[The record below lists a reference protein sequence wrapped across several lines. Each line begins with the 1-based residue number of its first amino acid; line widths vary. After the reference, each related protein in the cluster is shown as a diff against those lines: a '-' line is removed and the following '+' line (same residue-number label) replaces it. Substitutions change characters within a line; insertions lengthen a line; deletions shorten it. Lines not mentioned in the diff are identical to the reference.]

1 MMKSTSKA
9 VLDSGECADVLRA
22 LGDKTRLRVLESLLT
37 HEQCVTDL
45 VLELRKTQPHISH
58 HLRILRHAGIIEGIR
73 EGQRICYRVNP
84 QFQRALTSPK
94 AQALDFGCCQLAF
107 PEALLQNRLSRP

>member
-1 MMKSTSKA
+1 MVKPTPKEVLST
-9 VLDSGECADVLRA
+9 GECADVLRA
-22 LGDKTRLRVLESLLT
+22 LGDKTRLRILELLLT

-45 VLELRKTQPHISH
+45 VLELQKSQPHISH
-58 HLRILRHAGIIEGIR
+58 HLRILRHARLIEGIR

-84 QFQRALTSPK
+84 QFQRALTAPK

-107 PEALLQNRLSRP
+107 PETILQNRLSRR